1 MSRMQRRKP
10 WYKKPAGICGIAAAV
25 LVIVGLVLFFAL
37 RGSGQKEP
45 EVPDDTQVEV
55 PDNTPEPTPEPEPEP
70 EPEPTP
76 TPDPKP
82 NPVSDTTIYTEGEQT
97 DGVWNL
103 ILVNPWNP
111 MPDNFTV
118 ELQPLSGTKGIDKR
132 CYPQL
137 QKMMDDCRAQGF
149 NPYICSSYRTWDM
162 QQENFNKQ
170 VQIWR
175 NKGYSEEEAKI
186 EAAKKTAIPGTSEHQ
201 LGLAVDIID
210 TNNWNLDDSQEKVPT
225 QQWLMANSWRYG
237 FILRYPNGTT
247 SITGIIYEPWH
258 YRYVGCKVAQEI
270 YERGITFEEYL
281 GRAEH

>member
-170 VQIWR
+170 VQI
-175 NKGYSEEEAKI
+175 
-186 EAAKKTAIPGTSEHQ
+186 
-201 LGLAVDIID
+201 
-210 TNNWNLDDSQEKVPT
+210 
-225 QQWLMANSWRYG
+225 
-237 FILRYPNGTT
+237 
-247 SITGIIYEPWH
+247 
-258 YRYVGCKVAQEI
+258 
-270 YERGITFEEYL
+270 
-281 GRAEH
+281 

>member
-103 ILVNPWNP
+103 ILVNPWNLP
-111 MPDNFTV
+111 
-118 ELQPLSGTKGIDKR
+118 
-132 CYPQL
+132 
-137 QKMMDDCRAQGF
+137 CRITS
-149 NPYICSSYRTWDM
+149 PWSCSPS
-162 QQENFNKQ
+162 
-170 VQIWR
+170 
-175 NKGYSEEEAKI
+175 
-186 EAAKKTAIPGTSEHQ
+186 AAPRASTSAAIPSC
-201 LGLAVDIID
+201 
-210 TNNWNLDDSQEKVPT
+210 
-225 QQWLMANSWRYG
+225 R
-237 FILRYPNGTT
+237 R
-247 SITGIIYEPWH
+247 
-258 YRYVGCKVAQEI
+258 
-270 YERGITFEEYL
+270 
-281 GRAEH
+281 

>member
-97 DGVWNL
+97 DGV
-103 ILVNPWNP
+103 
-111 MPDNFTV
+111 
-118 ELQPLSGTKGIDKR
+118 
-132 CYPQL
+132 
-137 QKMMDDCRAQGF
+137 
-149 NPYICSSYRTWDM
+149 
-162 QQENFNKQ
+162 
-170 VQIWR
+170 
-175 NKGYSEEEAKI
+175 
-186 EAAKKTAIPGTSEHQ
+186 
-201 LGLAVDIID
+201 
-210 TNNWNLDDSQEKVPT
+210 
-225 QQWLMANSWRYG
+225 
-237 FILRYPNGTT
+237 
-247 SITGIIYEPWH
+247 
-258 YRYVGCKVAQEI
+258 
-270 YERGITFEEYL
+270 
-281 GRAEH
+281 